1 MKYEKVILI
10 TPETPEELAHF
21 EAEFPNLQYYSF
33 RTIKTFVVP
42 VEDEHHAHEG
52 SASTGVPLTDF
63 QAAVNV
69 IKDYYGIQVPDSI
82 MAMTIDKNP
91 LLKRIVTAGS
101 LGEPAQ
107 REMLVNA
114 LLRELGLPSWP
125 AEGTDQRA
133 FQNFKIN
140 LSVKLAQIGGKL
152 KYQKAGTP

>member
-10 TPETPEELAHF
+10 TPENAEELAHF

-42 VEDEHHAHEG
+42 VEDEHHALGG
-52 SASTGVPLTDF
+52 SAGAGVPLTDF
-63 QAAVNV
+63 QVAVNV

-82 MAMTIDKNP
+82 MATTIDKNP

-101 LGEPAQ
+101 LSEPAQ

-114 LLRELGLPSWP
+114 LLGELGLPPWP
-125 AEGTDQRA
+125 AEGTDNRA

>member
-42 VEDEHHAHEG
+42 IEDEHHAHDVSDG
-52 SASTGVPLTDF
+52 AGVPPTDF
-63 QAAVNV
+63 QTAVNV

-82 MAMTIDKNP
+82 MATTIDKSP
-91 LLKRIVTAGS
+91 LLKGIITAGK
-101 LGEPAQ
+101 LGEPAR

-114 LLRELGLPSWP
+114 LLGELGLPPWP
-125 AEGTDQRA
+125 TEGTDSRA

-140 LSVKLAQIGGKL
+140 LSVKLAQVGGKL
-152 KYQKAGTP
+152 KYQRAGTP